1 MLYYWA
7 IFKDCLKKEK
17 KEKIEDKLN
26 DELISLVN
34 NLLRTQR
41 EILKYV
47 DLQEEE
53 IRKIKRYD
61 FRFN

>member
-1 MLYYWA
+1 MWKYWEM
-7 IFKDCLKKEK
+7 IKDRCFKK
-17 KEKIEDKLN
+17 DKLN

-47 DLQEEE
+47 DLQEEQLK
-53 IRKIKRYD
+53 KIK
-61 FRFN
+61 NG

>member
-1 MLYYWA
+1 MWKYWEM
-7 IFKDCLKKEK
+7 IKDRCFKK
-17 KEKIEDKLN
+17 DKLN

-53 IRKIKRYD
+53 LKKIKSVWGKS
-61 FRFN
+61 